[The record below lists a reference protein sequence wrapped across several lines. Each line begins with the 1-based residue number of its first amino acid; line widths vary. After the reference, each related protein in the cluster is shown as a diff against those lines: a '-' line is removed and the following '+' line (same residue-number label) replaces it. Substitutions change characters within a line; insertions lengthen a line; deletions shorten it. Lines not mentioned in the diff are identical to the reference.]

1 MTNEKPLKRAA
12 SLIPLSKDHHQAL
25 LLSWKIKTGF
35 AKGVSA
41 SRIKTYTDWF
51 YKTHLLPHFEIEEKH
66 IFPILGNEN
75 PLIQQAL
82 AEHKSL
88 LLLFNDTLAIETSL
102 QQIQVEL
109 EKHIRFEE
117 RILFNEIKKTATNEE
132 LKIIE
137 KSHSDDTFIDNTN
150 DVFWT

>member
-117 RILFNEIKKTATNEE
+117 RILFNEIQKTATNEE
-132 LKIIE
+132 LEIIE